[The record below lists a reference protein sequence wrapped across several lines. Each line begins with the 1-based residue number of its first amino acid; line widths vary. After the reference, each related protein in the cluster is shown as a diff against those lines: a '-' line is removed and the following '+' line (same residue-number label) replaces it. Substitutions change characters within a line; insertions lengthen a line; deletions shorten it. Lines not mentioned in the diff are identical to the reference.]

1 MPSSKIV
8 VIGNTYSSA
17 AVFSHLESCL
27 NQTREPIDL
36 LLISQK
42 NYYVLNSLIP
52 QFMAGSCGVYGLTE
66 FNREL
71 KYLRPGVS
79 YLESEIIN
87 INFENKTILTSKGEV
102 EYKYLVLAPENDKC
116 EYSFNSDEKNI
127 FTVKDLFDVICLK
140 KHIISLLEEASKE
153 SDSEKKK
160 KMLSFYLLGSKDKD
174 IELAFS
180 LSDFLRGLLRTQFTE
195 VKKSFISI
203 EVIEE
208 KSTVDALREP
218 YFNSYLF
225 YNLTKKGIKVH
236 TNMKISEFNKGSIKS
251 GSKEFFGSTFIATP
265 KFSYSSLLKDF
276 NIDKDDKLKAY
287 VDLYLRAQGKENV
300 FIVGP
305 TSKCLD
311 INEGY
316 EKSDL
321 YLKEE
326 ASLCSANIL
335 SSINSNP
342 LKPLKTNFEINFLS
356 IGTRNAIVEVKNFC
370 FYGLLP
376 WLLYRMLYIWY
387 FINWKKKLRA
397 CISLF
402 LGIIALKDRE
412 FIDLF
417 PGKMDFEKIKKETV
431 EI

>member
-1 MPSSKIV
+1 MPSPKIV

-42 NYYVLNSLIP
+42 NYYVLNPLLP
-52 QFMAGSCGVYGLTE
+52 QFMAGSCGMDGLIE
-66 FNREL
+66 FNREV

-79 YLESEIIN
+79 YLNTEILN
-87 INFENKTILTSKGEV
+87 VDFENKTILTSKGEV
-102 EYKYLVLAPENDKC
+102 EYKYLVLAPENDEF
-116 EYSFNSDEKNI
+116 EYNLSTDENRSFV
-127 FTVKDLFDVICLK
+127 VKDLFDVVCLK
-140 KHIISLLEEASKE
+140 KYILSLLEDASKE
-153 SDSEKKK
+153 SDLDKKK
-160 KMLSFYLLGSKDKD
+160 RMLSFYILGSKEKD

-180 LSDFLRGLLRTQFTE
+180 ISDFLRGLLRTQFTE
-195 VKKSFISI
+195 IKKSFISI
-203 EVIEE
+203 EIVEE
-208 KSTVDALREP
+208 KAAVDVLREP

-236 TNMKISEFNKGSIKS
+236 TNARISDLN
-251 GSKEFFGSTFIATP
+251 KEFSGATFICTP
-265 KFSYSSLLKDF
+265 KSAHSSLLK
-276 NIDKDDKLKAY
+276 NLHMEKDSKLKAF

-300 FIVGP
+300 FVVGP
-305 TSKCLD
+305 AAKCLD
-311 INEGY
+311 LSEGY
-316 EKSDL
+316 EKSNL

-326 ASLCSANIL
+326 AALCSANIL

-356 IGTRNAIVEVKNFC
+356 LGTRNVIVEVKNFC
-370 FYGLLP
+370 FYGVLP
-376 WLLYRMLYIWY
+376 WLLYRMMYIWY

-402 LGIIALKDRE
+402 LDILALKDRE

-417 PGKMDFEKIKKETV
+417 QEKTDSRNIQKEGATQ
-431 EI
+431 I

>member
-27 NQTREPIDL
+27 NQTREPVDL

-42 NYYVLNSLIP
+42 NYYVLNPLIP

-79 YLESEIIN
+79 YLEGEILN
-87 INFENKTILTSKGEV
+87 IDFDKKIILTSKGEV
-102 EYKYLVLAPENDKC
+102 EYKYLVLALENDKF
-116 EYSFNSDEKNI
+116 EYSLNIDKKN
-127 FTVKDLFDVICLK
+127 FFAVKDLFDVISLK
-140 KHIISLLEEASKE
+140 KHILSLLEDASKE
-153 SDSEKKK
+153 SDPEKKK
-160 KMLSFYLLGSKDKD
+160 NMLSFYLLGSKDKD

-195 VKKSFISI
+195 IKKSFISI
-203 EVIEE
+203 EIIEE

-236 TNMKISEFNKGSIKS
+236 TNARILDFSNEGIKS
-251 GSKEFFGSTFIATP
+251 DNNKEFFGSTFIYTP
-265 KFSYSSLLKDF
+265 KSAHSSLLKTLF
-276 NIDKDDKLKAY
+276 MEKDDKLKAF

-300 FIVGP
+300 FVIGP

-311 INEGY
+311 ISEGY

-326 ASLCSANIL
+326 AMLCSANIL

-342 LKPLKTNFEINFLS
+342 LKPLKINFEINFLS

-370 FYGLLP
+370 FYGVLP
-376 WLLYRMLYIWY
+376 WLLYRMMYIWY
-387 FINWKKKLRA
+387 FINWKKKLRSF
-397 CISLF
+397 ISLF
-402 LGIIALKDRE
+402 LGIVALKDRE
-412 FIDLF
+412 YIDLAQ
-417 PGKMDFEKIKKETV
+417 EKTSLKNAEKEGAV
-431 EI
+431 